1 MLNTFVRDL
10 NSIKKRCISVYY
22 PRGSGTETVD
32 LLRKTKRD
40 AAAEKIESAIEKRI
54 VKLQKKPISGKNAI
68 STFCIFGWING
79 GKVIIKNINVSKKLP
94 YIYILGKKPYV
105 KPFKDILKVD
115 HKVILA
121 ILDSKSARLTVL
133 QGDKVIE
140 ESKTS
145 IHLMGRHKKGGQSQ
159 GRFLRARQT
168 KIHVFFKKV
177 AKKVL
182 AMDSKDVKILFLGGN
197 GPAKTEFHDELDPK
211 LLKKCRFVN
220 TVSLSTPTTD
230 IHKKLLTHLYAYR
243 KARVT
248 RMLEEFEHK
257 VKEGKT
263 ARKNSVIKKALAV
276 GAVGTL
282 YVSAQYRSNPKH
294 LEIMRMLEMAEN
306 TSAGIEFVSAPNL
319 VKKLDINDS
328 VLAVLRYKIK

>member
-1 MLNTFVRDL
+1 MQKALVAGIATAVVCSFMGTFLVLRRYSLFGDG
-10 NSIKKRCISVYY
+10 IS
-22 PRGSGTETVD
+22 
-32 LLRKTKRD
+32 
-40 AAAEKIESAIEKRI
+40 
-54 VKLQKKPISGKNAI
+54 
-68 STFCIFGWING
+68 
-79 GKVIIKNINVSKKLP
+79 
-94 YIYILGKKPYV
+94 
-105 KPFKDILKVD
+105 
-115 HKVILA
+115 
-121 ILDSKSARLTVL
+121 
-133 QGDKVIE
+133 
-140 ESKTS
+140 
-145 IHLMGRHKKGGQSQ
+145 
-159 GRFLRARQT
+159 
-168 KIHVFFKKV
+168 HV
-177 AKKVL
+177 A
-182 AMDSKDVKILFLGGN
+182 
-197 GPAKTEFHDELDPK
+197 
-211 LLKKCRFVN
+211 
-220 TVSLSTPTTD
+220 LSTPTTD

>member
-1 MLNTFVRDL
+1 MMIICDL
-10 NSIKKRCISVYY
+10 IRQY
-22 PRGSGTETVD
+22 D
-32 LLRKTKRD
+32 
-40 AAAEKIESAIEKRI
+40 KITTHLATIIQHHSRF
-54 VKLQKKPISGKNAI
+54 LQKSGK
-68 STFCIFGWING
+68 
-79 GKVIIKNINVSKKLP
+79 KN
-94 YIYILGKKPYV
+94 
-105 KPFKDILKVD
+105 
-115 HKVILA
+115 
-121 ILDSKSARLTVL
+121 
-133 QGDKVIE
+133 
-140 ESKTS
+140 
-145 IHLMGRHKKGGQSQ
+145 
-159 GRFLRARQT
+159 
-168 KIHVFFKKV
+168 
-177 AKKVL
+177 L
-182 AMDSKDVKILFLGGN
+182 AMDKGRQDFVSWRQS
-197 GPAKTEFHDELDPK
+197 KTEFHDELDPK

-263 ARKNSVIKKALAV
+263 ARRNSVIKKALAV

>member
-1 MLNTFVRDL
+1 MGTKNVDRVR
-10 NSIKKRCISVYY
+10 
-22 PRGSGTETVD
+22 
-32 LLRKTKRD
+32 
-40 AAAEKIESAIEKRI
+40 A
-54 VKLQKKPISGKNAI
+54 
-68 STFCIFGWING
+68 
-79 GKVIIKNINVSKKLP
+79 
-94 YIYILGKKPYV
+94 
-105 KPFKDILKVD
+105 
-115 HKVILA
+115 
-121 ILDSKSARLTVL
+121 
-133 QGDKVIE
+133 
-140 ESKTS
+140 
-145 IHLMGRHKKGGQSQ
+145 
-159 GRFLRARQT
+159 FLRAFQT

-263 ARKNSVIKKALAV
+263 ARRNSVIKKALAV

>member
-1 MLNTFVRDL
+1 
-10 NSIKKRCISVYY
+10 
-22 PRGSGTETVD
+22 
-32 LLRKTKRD
+32 
-40 AAAEKIESAIEKRI
+40 
-54 VKLQKKPISGKNAI
+54 
-68 STFCIFGWING
+68 
-79 GKVIIKNINVSKKLP
+79 
-94 YIYILGKKPYV
+94 
-105 KPFKDILKVD
+105 
-115 HKVILA
+115 
-121 ILDSKSARLTVL
+121 
-133 QGDKVIE
+133 
-140 ESKTS
+140 
-145 IHLMGRHKKGGQSQ
+145 
-159 GRFLRARQT
+159 
-168 KIHVFFKKV
+168 
-177 AKKVL
+177 
-182 AMDSKDVKILFLGGN
+182 MDSKDVKILFLGGN
-197 GPAKTEFHDELDPK
+197 GPAKTDFMTSLIK
-211 LLKKCRFVN
+211 TLKKCRFVN

-243 KARVT
+243 KAT

-263 ARKNSVIKKALAV
+263 ARRNSVIKKALAV

>member
-1 MLNTFVRDL
+1 MADIWPGNRLDA
-10 NSIKKRCISVYY
+10 CIYLILS
-22 PRGSGTETVD
+22 R
-32 LLRKTKRD
+32 LLT
-40 AAAEKIESAIEKRI
+40 
-54 VKLQKKPISGKNAI
+54 
-68 STFCIFGWING
+68 
-79 GKVIIKNINVSKKLP
+79 
-94 YIYILGKKPYV
+94 
-105 KPFKDILKVD
+105 D
-115 HKVILA
+115 HLCP
-121 ILDSKSARLTVL
+121 
-133 QGDKVIE
+133 
-140 ESKTS
+140 
-145 IHLMGRHKKGGQSQ
+145 
-159 GRFLRARQT
+159 
-168 KIHVFFKKV
+168 
-177 AKKVL
+177 KKVL
-182 AMDSKDVKILFLGGN
+182 FKGRQDFEGGN